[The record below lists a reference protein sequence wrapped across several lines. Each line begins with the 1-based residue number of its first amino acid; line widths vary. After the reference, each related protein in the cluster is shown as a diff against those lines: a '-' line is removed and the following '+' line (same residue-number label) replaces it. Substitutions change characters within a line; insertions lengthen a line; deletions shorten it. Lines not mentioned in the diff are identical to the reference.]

1 MKKKKMDFKFLIVG
15 QGVNKLKSEI
25 GSENLSNQIIL
36 IDTYK
41 NSLTNETEF
50 PSSKIINYLLISDF
64 FIFPSVLESFG
75 VVIIEAMAAGLP
87 IIANDVPGSKD
98 LITNKKTG
106 FLFKRINDTES
117 YIKKIQLLVTNKQLV
132 SKMRLNCIKESR
144 KYDWEKVCST
154 YLNLYETIIERNN
167 KKQMKLNIMK
177 EY

>member
-1 MKKKKMDFKFLIVG
+1 
-15 QGVNKLKSEI
+15 
-25 GSENLSNQIIL
+25 
-36 IDTYK
+36 
-41 NSLTNETEF
+41 
-50 PSSKIINYLLISDF
+50 
-64 FIFPSVLESFG
+64 
-75 VVIIEAMAAGLP
+75 MAAGLP

-98 LITNKKTG
+98 LITNNKTG